1 MNLSQTAEN
10 LRYLLWRLGIDRNE
24 WASHLAGWARC
35 TERRAEELLQGA
47 KLETQEQER
56 IARAADVREEELQ
69 YARLVE
75 AEDILLQNLRH
86 LLDSLEHGQKGLLAG
101 AVGVHYTTISRWYR
115 GDQSPTREH
124 LDAVRRFFG
133 LARDTDLRSEA
144 LFLSLTPISDLERR
158 TWLIRRI
165 EEADP
170 ETLEKY
176 FPTFRQLLG
185 DS

>member
-1 MNLSQTAEN
+1 MNLSQTGEN
-10 LRYLLWRLGIDRNE
+10 LRYLLWRLGVDRNG

-35 TERRAEELLQGA
+35 TEHRAEELLQGA
-47 KLETQEQER
+47 ELETREQER

-75 AEDILLQNLRH
+75 AENILLQNLRH
-86 LLDSLEHGQKGLLAG
+86 LLNSLEHGQKGVLAG
-101 AVGVHYTTISRWYR
+101 AVGVHYTTISKWYR
-115 GDQSPTREH
+115 GDQSPTRDH
-124 LDAVRRFFG
+124 LDALRRFFG
-133 LARDTDLRSEA
+133 LASDTDLRTDP

-158 TWLIRRI
+158 AWLIRRI

-170 ETLEKY
+170 ETLEEY
-176 FPTFRQLLG
+176 FPTFRRLLG